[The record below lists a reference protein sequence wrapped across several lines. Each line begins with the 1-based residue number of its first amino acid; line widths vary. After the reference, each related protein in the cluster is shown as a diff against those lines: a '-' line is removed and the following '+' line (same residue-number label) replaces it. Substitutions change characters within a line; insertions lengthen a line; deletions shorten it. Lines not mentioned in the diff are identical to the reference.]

1 MNKGSISLAF
11 FAMMFSTVL
20 HAQQIQLP
28 VARNIQEAVDKGTRT
43 MNGKPGEKYWQNR
56 ASYDLKINFNPDTR
70 LVSGTVD
77 ITYINNSPDV
87 LHSVVFKLYTDLYK
101 GGAMR
106 SMPIEERDIS
116 KGMAIEKIL
125 VNNKQQDV
133 GKATIEGT
141 NMIVPVDAVAPSQQV
156 HFSIT
161 YSYILNAG
169 SHIRTGAIED
179 GAYFIAYSF
188 PRIAVYDD
196 IDGWNMAEYLG
207 TYEFYND
214 FCDFDVAVTVPGG
227 YAVWGTGDLVNC
239 NEVYTAKICDRL
251 KAAETGDNFVNV
263 IEEADLNSNN
273 VTQEHDLNTFRFQAK
288 NVTDFAF
295 ATSNHYIWK
304 STSLVVDS
312 STGRRTRVDAVF
324 NPAHKDYYDVVKE
337 AQKTVEYM
345 SYRFPKWPYPYPHET
360 VFDGLDKMEYPMMV
374 NDVPQEGALASFS
387 LGSHEIFHTMFPF
400 YMGINET
407 KYGWMD
413 EGWATIG
420 EWLLTPMYLPG
431 VTDSFAVDG
440 YEAAAGTEI
449 DLPIM
454 TPSTQMQGIYY
465 EDASAFAIN
474 SYPKPGLGYLY
485 VKDLLG
491 DELFFKGL
499 HYYINTW
506 HGKHPIPYDFFNCMN
521 IGSGKNLDWFWKI
534 WFFDQGYPDLGI
546 ASVNPAKKQVIVT
559 SKGSKPVPVDV
570 TVYFNDNTTEQ
581 IHRSV
586 AVWEKGAKTITLN
599 YTSTKPV
606 SKVELGNYFD
616 ADTNSADNLWMNK

>member
-1 MNKGSISLAF
+1 MNKRSIFFTFFVMIFATGLLAQ
-11 FAMMFSTVL
+11 L
-20 HAQQIQLP
+20 QLP
-28 VARNIQEAVDKGTRT
+28 IARNIQNAVDKGTRT

-56 ASYDLKINFNPDTR
+56 ANYDLKINFNPDTR
-70 LVSGTVD
+70 LLSGAVD
-77 ITYINNSPDV
+77 ITYINNSPDT
-87 LHSVVFKLYTDLYK
+87 LHSIVFKLYTDLYK

-106 SMPIEERDIS
+106 TLPIEERDIS

-125 VNNKQQDV
+125 VNNKQQDA
-133 GKATIEGT
+133 GKAEIEGT

-156 HFSIT
+156 HFTIT
-161 YSYILNAG
+161 YSYTLNMG

-214 FCDFDVAVTVPGG
+214 FCDFNVAITVPNHYG
-227 YAVWGTGDLVNC
+227 VWGTGDLINC
-239 NEVYTAKICDRL
+239 SDVYTAKVCDRI
-251 KAAETGDNFVNV
+251 KAAETGDDFVNV
-263 IEEADLNSNN
+263 IDETDLSSNS
-273 VTQEHDLNTFRFQAK
+273 VTQDHDLNTFRFEAK

-295 ATSNHYIWK
+295 ATSNHYMWK
-304 STSLVVDS
+304 STSLIVDS

-420 EWLLTPMYLPG
+420 EWLLTAMYLPG

-454 TPSTQMQGIYY
+454 TLSTQMQGIYY

-474 SYPKPGLGYLY
+474 SYPKPGLGYMY
-485 VKDLLG
+485 VKDMLG

-521 IGSGKNLDWFWKI
+521 VGSGKNLDWFWKI
-534 WFFDQGYPDLGI
+534 WFFDQGYPDLAI
-546 ASVNPAKKQVIVT
+546 ASVNTKKKQITIV
-559 SKGSKPVPVDV
+559 SKGSKPVPVDI
-570 TVYFNDNTTEQ
+570 TIYYNDNSIEQ
-581 IHRSV
+581 IHQSV
-586 AVWEKGAKTITLN
+586 SVWEKGNKAITVN
-599 YTSTKPV
+599 YVSSKPV
-606 SKVELGNYFD
+606 SKIELGNYFD
-616 ADTNSADNLWMNK
+616 ADTNSADNVWLNK

>member
-1 MNKGSISLAF
+1 MNKRNIFLTFLAMIF
-11 FAMMFSTVL
+11 TTGLLA
-20 HAQQIQLP
+20 QIQLP
-28 VARNIQEAVDKGTRT
+28 VARNIQDAMDKGTRT

-56 ASYDLKINFNPDTR
+56 ANYDLKINFNPDTR
-70 LVSGTVD
+70 LLSGTVD
-77 ITYINNSPDV
+77 ITYINNSPDT
-87 LHSVVFKLYTDLYK
+87 LHSILFKLYTDLYK

-106 SMPIEERDIS
+106 TLPIEERDIS

-125 VNNKQQDV
+125 VNNKQQDA
-133 GKATIEGT
+133 GKAEIEGT

-156 HFSIT
+156 RFTIT
-161 YSYILNAG
+161 YSYILNMG

-188 PRIAVYDD
+188 PRVAVYDD

-214 FCDFDVAVTVPGG
+214 FCDFNVAITVPNHYG
-227 YAVWGTGDLVNC
+227 VWGTGDLINC
-239 NEVYTAKICDRL
+239 SEVYTAKICDRI
-251 KAAETGDNFVNV
+251 KAAETGNDFVNV
-263 IEEADLNSNN
+263 IDEADLGSNS
-273 VTQEHDLNTFRFQAK
+273 VTQDHDLNTFRFEAK

-295 ATSNHYIWK
+295 ATSNHYMWK
-304 STSLVVDS
+304 STSVVVDS

-345 SYRFPKWPYPYPHET
+345 SYRFPQWPYPYPHET

-454 TPSTQMQGIYY
+454 TLSTQMQGIYY

-474 SYPKPGLGYLY
+474 SYPKPGLGYMY
-485 VKDLLG
+485 VKDMLG

-521 IGSGKNLDWFWKI
+521 VGSGKNLDWFWKI
-534 WFFDQGYPDLGI
+534 WFFDQGYPDLAI
-546 ASVNPAKKQVIVT
+546 ASVNTKKKQIT
-559 SKGSKPVPVDV
+559 IASKGSKPVPVDI
-570 TVYFNDNTTEQ
+570 TIYYNDNSTEQ
-581 IHRSV
+581 IHQSV
-586 AVWEKGAKTITLN
+586 GVWEKGNKSITLN
-599 YTSTKPV
+599 YVSSKPV

-616 ADTNSADNLWMNK
+616 ADTNSADNVWLNK